1 MQYAKGH
8 DDLKPLSGQPRDWY
22 PKPLLMSPV
31 DALDTLLLLGLALLA
46 TAPAFANQQLAQQK
60 NCMSCHA
67 VDKKIVGPA
76 YKDVAAKYKND
87 PKAEAMLVQKV
98 MKGGAGVWGPVPMPA
113 NNISE
118 ADAKTLVKWVMSQK

>member
-1 MQYAKGH
+1 MNPIVKGFFDH
-8 DDLKPLSGQPRDWY
+8 DTWTVTYVVYEKPG
-22 PKPLLMSPV
+22 SPCAIIDSV
-31 DALDTLLLLGLALLA
+31 LD
-46 TAPAFANQQLAQQK
+46 
-60 NCMSCHA
+60 
-67 VDKKIVGPA
+67 
-76 YKDVAAKYKND
+76 YD